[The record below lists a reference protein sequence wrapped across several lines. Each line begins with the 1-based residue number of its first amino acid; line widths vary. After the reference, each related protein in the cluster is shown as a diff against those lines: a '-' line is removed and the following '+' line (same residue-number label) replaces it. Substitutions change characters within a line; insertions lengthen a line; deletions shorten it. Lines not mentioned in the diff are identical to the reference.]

1 MRAPLRLLLLAR
13 ARSMA
18 CWVAVVGLTF
28 LTFLTWL
35 CSRVVARAL
44 RFGAD
49 DARNWRARA
58 DAAALTALVAAC
70 DACWG
75 DLDCTKDVEDVAAE
89 TPRRRRDE
97 RFAAALAMASSVAEG
112 MRPEEARHGRRA
124 RRWF

>member
-1 MRAPLRLLLLAR
+1 MAVAGLA
-13 ARSMA
+13 
-18 CWVAVVGLTF
+18 F
-28 LTFLTWL
+28 LTGLH
-35 CSRVVARAL
+35 SRVAARAL

-89 TPRRRRDE
+89 TPRRE
-97 RFAAALAMASSVAEG
+97 AEG
-112 MRPEEARHGRRA
+112 DG
-124 RRWF
+124 